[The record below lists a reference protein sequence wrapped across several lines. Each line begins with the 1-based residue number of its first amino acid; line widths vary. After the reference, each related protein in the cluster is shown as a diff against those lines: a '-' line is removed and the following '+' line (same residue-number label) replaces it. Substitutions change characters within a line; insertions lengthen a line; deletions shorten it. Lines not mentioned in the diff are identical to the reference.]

1 MSTAQQ
7 HFNLNKIH
15 EPVAF
20 HRSKPVSSSTLV
32 IPNPKAKLLDQ
43 VREVLRV
50 KHYALRTE
58 EVYVLWIK
66 RYIFFH
72 QKRHP
77 REMGASE
84 VQAFLSDLAVRQHV
98 SASTQNQA
106 LNALIFLYHEVLHL
120 PLEWMDQLVRAKRS
134 RRIPVVMTRDETRRV
149 LAALSGT
156 HQLLGKLLYGT
167 GLRLMECLRL
177 RIKDIDFNLH
187 QIIVRN
193 GKGDKDR
200 VTLLPETLKA
210 PLREH
215 LARVKILHEKDLA
228 DGFGEVYLPD
238 ALERKYP
245 HAARQWPWQYAFPA
259 ARHSIDPRSSK
270 TRRHHLDE
278 QILQRAVRSA
288 VQLAQITKPVSC
300 HTFRHSFA
308 THLLESGSDI
318 RTVQE
323 LLGHAQ
329 VTTTQIYTHVLSK
342 PGLGVKSPLDH
353 STL

>member
-1 MSTAQQ
+1 MDVARE
-7 HFNLNKIH
+7 HFRAGGKAKI
-15 EPVAF
+15 PLRNYVATSA
-20 HRSKPVSSSTLV
+20 RV

-50 KHYALRTE
+50 KHYAIRTE
-58 EVYVLWIK
+58 EVYVHWIK

-72 QKRHP
+72 HKRHP
-77 REMGASE
+77 REMGAAE
-84 VQAFLSDLAVRQHV
+84 VQAFLSDLAVNQKV

-106 LNALIFLYHEVLHL
+106 LNALVFLYDQVLHME
-120 PLEWMDQLVRAKRS
+120 LEWMDGLVRA
-134 RRIPVVMTRDETRRV
+134 RRTARLPVVMAREEVRRV
-149 LAALSGT
+149 IAAMAGT
-156 HQLLGKLLYGT
+156 HQLLAKLLYGT

-177 RIKDIDFNLH
+177 RVKDIDFERN

-200 VTLLPETLKA
+200 VTMLPEAIKPALQ
-210 PLREH
+210 EH

-245 HAARQWPWQYAFPA
+245 KAAREWGWQWAFPSG
-259 ARHSIDPRSSK
+259 RISEDPRSGK
-270 TRRHHLDE
+270 KRRHHLHE
-278 QILQRAVRSA
+278 LILQRAVRQA
-288 VQLAQITKPVSC
+288 VQLARLSKPISC

-308 THLLESGSDI
+308 THLLEAGYDI

-323 LLGHAQ
+323 LLGHAH
-329 VTTTQIYTHVLSK
+329 VSTTQIYTHVLQK
-342 PGLGVKSPLDH
+342 PGLGITSPLDVGH
-353 STL
+353 